1 MIDRRKLLAGMAV
14 SAGMAA
20 SGTAIARAQSASES
34 LHALLDRIFNEE
46 VLSSPETL
54 TALGLDTGPNAAM
67 KARLDDRSAAYVAR
81 SRSRFLGHM
90 EALSRIDR
98 SALDARDSVYYDTVR
113 FAGETS
119 VIGYGFDY
127 GSSGYPA
134 PYLVSQLTGSYNAIP
149 DFLDSQHSIASAE
162 DAEAYLSRLS
172 QFPQELD
179 HETER
184 MRADFA
190 RGATP
195 PDFIIERTTGL
206 IRNITEVAAA
216 QSTMVES
223 IVRRTGEQG
232 IGGDWGARAERIVS
246 EGVYPALERQIA
258 AFEAIRPGA
267 SHDAGCWRL
276 PDGEAYYDYGIRSY
290 TTTTLSGAEIHQIGL
305 EQVAEISARTDTL
318 LRAQGMTTG
327 TVGERL
333 AAMMADERFLYPNTG
348 AGREQLLA
356 DLNAQMA
363 DMQQRL
369 PDYFGRIPRSPV
381 EVRRVPEAIEAGAPG
396 GYYQIPALDGSR
408 PGAYYINLRN
418 TAEWPRWTLP
428 TLTYHEA
435 SPGHHHQLALQI
447 ENDDSPMLLKVM
459 GFSAYSEGWALYAE
473 QLADEMGVYESDP
486 WGQIGYMQ
494 SFLFRAVR
502 LVVDSGLHYGRW
514 SREQAIRYM
523 VDTLGDQEST
533 VTTEVERYCVWPG
546 QACSYK
552 IGHTVWDRLRTEAR
566 TALGSRFDIRGFH
579 DTGLAAGGIPLAVLE
594 RVMGEWVAAQGG

>member
-1 MIDRRKLLAGMAV
+1 
-14 SAGMAA
+14 
-20 SGTAIARAQSASES
+20 
-34 LHALLDRIFNEE
+34 
-46 VLSSPETL
+46 
-54 TALGLDTGPNAAM
+54 
-67 KARLDDRSAAYVAR
+67 
-81 SRSRFLGHM
+81 
-90 EALSRIDR
+90 
-98 SALDARDSVYYDTVR
+98 
-113 FAGETS
+113 
-119 VIGYGFDY
+119 
-127 GSSGYPA
+127 
-134 PYLVSQLTGSYNAIP
+134 
-149 DFLDSQHSIASAE
+149 
-162 DAEAYLSRLS
+162 
-172 QFPQELD
+172 
-179 HETER
+179 
-184 MRADFA
+184 
-190 RGATP
+190 
-195 PDFIIERTTGL
+195 
-206 IRNITEVAAA
+206 
-216 QSTMVES
+216 MVES

-246 EGVYPALERQIA
+246 EGVYPALERQIS

-276 PDGEAYYDYGIRSY
+276 PDGEGYYDYGIRSY

-333 AAMMADERFLYPNTG
+333 AAMMADERFLYPNTD

-566 TALGSRFDIRGFH
+566 TSLGSRFDIRGFH